1 MPDPAGQFELACKGL
16 TDLDPLLQHQV
27 RMGICVLLS
36 TVDRMN
42 FSRLSKTLKATD
54 GNLGAQLHKLEEA
67 RYITCRKRFVNRKPV
82 SWYSL
87 TPGGRRATERH
98 LSAMELVINSAK
110 PER

>member
-1 MPDPAGQFELACKGL
+1 MPDAPGQFELACKGL

-36 TVDRMN
+36 TVARMN

-54 GNLGAQLHKLEEA
+54 GNLGAQLSKLEEA
-67 RYITCRKRFVNRKPV
+67 RYITCRKQFVNRKPV

-87 TPGGRRATERH
+87 TRSGSRAIERH
-98 LSAMELVINSAK
+98 LSGMELVINSAK
-110 PER
+110 AGR